1 MLIKKK
7 SLSAFCLSLDNNNK
21 VIFHLLM
28 SKTNEIIPFSFHKN
42 ETIRKITSYDH
53 FPQQISIP
61 PSIESFGN
69 NAFEGYNSIFSKK
82 N

>member
-53 FPQQISIP
+53 FSQQISIP
-61 PSIESFGN
+61 PSTESFGN